1 MYRFIHEEP
10 VQDDV
15 HGFKTNHH
23 TKRIEFHV
31 EDDAGLDEMCDA
43 FENFLKANGYNFD
56 GNVEIVPPE
65 DKSYESRIDYNMWD
79 NRTTSYS
86 LNSATPEEWDK
97 AYRNVKVNYKS
108 E

>member
-1 MYRFIHEEP
+1 MHKFIMENDYP
-10 VQDDV
+10 DQLPTTV
-15 HGFKTNHH
+15 
-23 TKRIEFHV
+23 EFTV
-31 EDDAGLDEMCDA
+31 PSDADLNDMLEQ
-43 FENFLKANGYNFD
+43 FELYLKAVGFNFD
-56 GNVEIVPPE
+56 GNLDIVPPE